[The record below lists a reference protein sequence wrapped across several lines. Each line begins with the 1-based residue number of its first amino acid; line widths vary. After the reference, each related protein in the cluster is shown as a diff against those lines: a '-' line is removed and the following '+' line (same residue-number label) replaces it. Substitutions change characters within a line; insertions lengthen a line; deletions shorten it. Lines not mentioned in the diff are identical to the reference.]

1 MKRFY
6 NNKLM
11 RFAPKG
17 ALRFVAL
24 LCVLL
29 GMSSSAWGAYYLHY
43 NNTGSHTKDI
53 GASDLKWTDEVE
65 PVNNVCTWTITTSA
79 WDNYVYIMSSKA
91 NKTVLDITGATISN
105 KSSNIDFG
113 NISDHNSKKLFYFKQ
128 KSAKQITITITYN
141 LSTKVITFAD
151 GSADTCTPSA
161 TITGAKYENGKIT
174 LSGSLTKTCGEK
186 TYYGWQYN
194 NDGKT
199 WGNDYVAGAP
209 NDTHHST
216 TAVAFYTQD
225 WTGFEK
231 GKTYYFRAYA
241 YQNGVFYS
249 DGTIKSVKV
258 PEEGGSAGGEV
269 NCNGIVYLDPNEIW
283 NSDNA
288 WYAAYYWNDGQDGK
302 WLKME
307 PTNCG
312 NDIHYCKI
320 PDGYTKIIFVRMDP
334 SKLALSWDSKWNQTN
349 DLTIEY
355 KRYQITNIGI
365 DGAKSSGQWIDAECK
380 YGCEAADVA
389 TNVLL
394 SRNAV
399 VNKSTKKATLYGYLK
414 ATNCNIYTDYG
425 FKYCK
430 VNDGDSPC
438 KPNKDDEYISVD
450 PADPLLRGTEFS
462 ATLSDIEDGKT
473 YYYRAYATSDKGTI
487 LSEEIRSFSTDP
499 CIPQV
504 GGKSNKYVA
513 GTPIVYTINAAPEF
527 VANDCKL
534 YFKSLQD
541 AIDHLKNTNTRQD
554 DYKYVEL
561 TNGSY
566 NLLQPVE
573 MRVVYY
579 DDQPDDDTKA
589 YMYEG
594 TDEPVMSAGQITPK
608 YANLIQD
615 VNKTAANNENTLTI
629 KAGTSKAKP
638 WIHHIVVRNSRNIV
652 LDSLCIFSD
661 KDGGEDNAME
671 FDLNT
676 SHWHAI
682 DGPYATVDNRNAYT
696 PVLQD
701 ANILVQNCVIGSKG
715 FAGVHFSGYSD
726 ITFKNNDFEAVYE
739 ANTAADN
746 YSNIINYGSSAKFI
760 SCNNIKF
767 IQNNFR
773 GSHPTLL
780 WLQECYNVLIMNNVF
795 WNTNTIQ
802 NTKDDQERTAAIRL
816 IHQFKNQ
823 GKPNV
828 SNVSIFYNTF
838 YLAEYSE
845 TASGTKY
852 DFLRFSN
859 TVNNNE
865 GSSSANFD
873 INTIKFQYNNC
884 YSYDANVDGKNESPF
899 LGLDLSNSDKI
910 KNFCPNNFW
919 SANASADFSF
929 GCSDNKNQDVS
940 KLVCETSAS
949 GPSTL
954 IVKGTALNLGAKP
967 DYSSTGIELD
977 AKEQN
982 ADRYL
987 TNVRPVGSGW
997 TYGAY
1002 QSKGEIP
1009 TGLIYWVGKTDKW
1022 DDRGNWEYETYDE
1035 AEGKMV
1041 RQRVSCVNTLSDTL
1055 RVVIEEVGTVEI
1067 EGGRKWPVVPAS
1079 FDANDR
1085 KTVSGIPTGEQVSAG
1100 DKKKFASTIELE
1112 YGAGLKGVEN
1122 LKDSEGNM
1130 LYDKAIVHFD
1140 ADRSKWLLVGNVV
1153 KPFKNGK
1160 DGSVR
1165 SVKSGDYYIN
1175 HLPQVY
1181 MNQAELSEDGSTISW
1196 GKTFATLEDSVYS
1209 NEVYAINVTGYY
1221 GTSWYPAAVYN
1232 RRYGTNYS
1240 ATEAH
1245 PYRFTG
1251 RFAVSEENEPGENF
1265 VYELKPGKNLL
1276 NNLYP
1281 CNLNVTQLEQLGM
1294 GTVALYD
1301 YNLGCFESTE
1311 GRQARAL
1318 PVVRS
1323 QNGFVFI
1330 PDEGVTELEL
1340 SQALL
1345 AEGSTRTRSEA
1356 IEQPT
1361 FSLDVDNANT
1371 SAPGTS
1377 NVVIKYDELLGSG
1390 VSALNTPKV
1399 FTLNENTPE
1408 VYVINND
1415 AQYTRFI
1422 TGKEK
1427 VSIPLGVRLQKPMN
1441 LTFKK
1446 VYNEGYDEVILVDTK
1461 TQKYYNLLERTYT
1474 TGVIGTGDTDGRFYI
1489 NLTASNDVIV
1499 DDEEDDDVNDDN
1511 ITTDTEDVTETAEIN
1526 IYAVNDNTIRVVT
1539 AGTSLQ
1545 SIHVS
1550 DMAGHT
1556 GSYVVEGNVA
1566 EIQMPVSQGVYLVHV
1581 VCDNLTRSE
1590 KVILK

>member
-1 MKRFY
+1 
-6 NNKLM
+6 
-11 RFAPKG
+11 
-17 ALRFVAL
+17 
-24 LCVLL
+24 
-29 GMSSSAWGAYYLHY
+29 
-43 NNTGSHTKDI
+43 
-53 GASDLKWTDEVE
+53 
-65 PVNNVCTWTITTSA
+65 
-79 WDNYVYIMSSKA
+79 
-91 NKTVLDITGATISN
+91 
-105 KSSNIDFG
+105 
-113 NISDHNSKKLFYFKQ
+113 
-128 KSAKQITITITYN
+128 
-141 LSTKVITFAD
+141 
-151 GSADTCTPSA
+151 
-161 TITGAKYENGKIT
+161 
-174 LSGSLTKTCGEK
+174 
-186 TYYGWQYN
+186 
-194 NDGKT
+194 
-199 WGNDYVAGAP
+199 
-209 NDTHHST
+209 
-216 TAVAFYTQD
+216 
-225 WTGFEK
+225 
-231 GKTYYFRAYA
+231 
-241 YQNGVFYS
+241 
-249 DGTIKSVKV
+249 
-258 PEEGGSAGGEV
+258 
-269 NCNGIVYLDPNEIW
+269 
-283 NSDNA
+283 
-288 WYAAYYWNDGQDGK
+288 
-302 WLKME
+302 
-307 PTNCG
+307 
-312 NDIHYCKI
+312 
-320 PDGYTKIIFVRMDP
+320 
-334 SKLALSWDSKWNQTN
+334 
-349 DLTIEY
+349 LTIEY

-365 DGAKSSGQWIDAECK
+365 DGGKSSGQWIDAECK

-414 ATNCNIYTDYG
+414 ATNCNIYTGYG

-430 VNDGDSPC
+430 VNDGDEPC
-438 KPNKDDEYISVD
+438 KPNKDDESISVD

-462 ATLSDIEDGKT
+462 ATLSDLEDGKT
-473 YYYRAYATSDKGTI
+473 YYYKAYATSDKGTI
-487 LSEEIRSFSTDP
+487 LSEETRSFGTDP

-527 VANDCKL
+527 VPNDCKL

-541 AIDHLKNTNTRQD
+541 AINHLKNTNTRQD
-554 DYKYVEL
+554 DYKYVEV
-561 TNGSY
+561 TDGSY

-594 TDEPVMSAGQITPK
+594 TDEPGMSAGQITPK

-615 VNKTAANNENTLTI
+615 VNKTATNNENTLTI

-682 DGPYATVDNRNAYT
+682 DGPYAKVDNRNAYT

-828 SNVSIFYNTF
+828 SNVSIFYNTI
-838 YLAEYSE
+838 YLAEYSK

-873 INTIKFQYNNC
+873 VNTIKFQYNNC

-919 SANASADFSF
+919 SAKASADFSF

-977 AKEQN
+977 AKEQYS
-982 ADRYL
+982 DRYL
-987 TNVRPVGSGW
+987 TNVRPKGSGW

-1085 KTVSGIPTGEQVSAG
+1085 KAVSGIPTGEQVSAG

-1130 LYDKAIVHFD
+1130 LYDKAVVHFD

-1181 MNQAELSEDGSTISW
+1181 MNQAEISEDGSTISW

-1281 CNLNVTQLEQLGM
+1281 CNLNVTQLETLGM

-1301 YNLGCFESTE
+1301 YELGCFESTE

-1330 PDEGVTELEL
+1330 PNEGVTELEL

-1345 AEGSTRTRSEA
+1345 AEGSTRTRSAEV
-1356 IEQPT
+1356 EQPT

-1371 SAPGTS
+1371 TAPGTS

-1390 VSALNTPKV
+1390 VSTLNTPKV
-1399 FTLNENTPE
+1399 FTKNENTPE

-1489 NLTASNDVIV
+1489 NLTASNDIIV
-1499 DDEEDDDVNDDN
+1499 EDEEDDDVNDDN

-1526 IYAVNDNTIRVVT
+1526 IYAVNDNIIRVVT